1 MVIKEEEKVDHQSSL
16 RLKEKGPKASSRID
30 GRAKVRRALQKG
42 AATPSR
48 MATSTSTTAS
58 TRTRRRTRRKRRPRM
73 IRQCGHRQSR
83 RSRSRR
89 HLRISPLPA
98 GGDLEGRKVL
108 GQRRRLGL
116 RPSPDQGRRMI
127 TVLKF
132 RQAASVVPRRM
143 EEPLRRLP

>member
-48 MATSTSTTAS
+48 MLRSTSTIAS
-58 TRTRRRTRRKRRPRM
+58 TRTRRRIRRKRRPRM

-98 GGDLEGRKVL
+98 GGDLEGRKVP
-108 GQRRRLGL
+108 GQRSRLGL
-116 RPSPDQGRRMI
+116 RPSHDRGHRRSI
-127 TVLKF
+127 VLKF
-132 RQAASVVPRRM
+132 RRTALVVPRRR
-143 EEPLRRLP
+143 EGAALKPP